1 MTTNVGGT
9 ATLAG
14 TVQANFGPGTFLD
27 RSYTILTA
35 TGGRRGTF
43 DALATSGVPADFQT
57 SLTYPGNTAVLKLT
71 AELIPPVPPIPPIPP
86 SIR

>member
-1 MTTNVGGT
+1 MSESSGMTTNVGGT

-43 DALATSGVPADFQT
+43 DARHLWSAGRFSDEPDLSRQHCSVEAD
-57 SLTYPGNTAVLKLT
+57 
-71 AELIPPVPPIPPIPP
+71 
-86 SIR
+86 R